1 MFDAYYDEA
10 AAYEEAEE
18 ARRLELEAISAVE
31 GLAGYDGDWAEQDA
45 ARNEAALVAA
55 NAPQDFPQFD
65 DWADEDLPF

>member
-18 ARRLELEAISAVE
+18 ARRVELAAIAAVE
-31 GLAGYDGDWAEQDA
+31 GMAGYDEDWEDA

-65 DWADEDLPF
+65 DWADEEEVF